1 MNENASTSLTAAA
14 DDVKGCTWPSDDVPL
29 EANWSRPR
37 ATYKADAQPGKFII
51 RTADTWH
58 RINPV
63 KHTSS
68 VKNHKRRPASDD
80 LGGSR
85 DEGRKHSTR
94 FNEHEAP
101 AIPEE
106 IHPIKRK
113 TSSRFQLGRCENLIS
128 NQPMNE
134 IQTNYNSE
142 VDETILD
149 LNIKIPRPL
158 PG

>member
-85 DEGRKHSTR
+85 DEGRKHSAR

-106 IHPIKRK
+106 IHRL
-113 TSSRFQLGRCENLIS
+113 QLREQVPADS
-128 NQPMNE
+128 N
-134 IQTNYNSE
+134 SAD
-142 VDETILD
+142 V
-149 LNIKIPRPL
+149 KI
-158 PG
+158 